1 MTRQT
6 STEGYRH
13 LQSQSPSGVSSV
25 TFTSAGSDEAWSN
38 FKNLILVGK
47 YAHTSTSTAV
57 PSFLQLN
64 GSTTNHDEVWHI
76 RRGATSDSKFGYYSE
91 ARTAPPGAYMAY
103 PPGNQGAWANEFAFV
118 HLNIGDINNTNA
130 YKRASHE
137 TGFSSTTAATSY
149 YVWHS
154 LGSVMVRDTSAL
166 TEFTISFSS
175 YNFTAGSYFDL
186 TGGV

>member
-1 MTRQT
+1 VTRQT

-47 YAHTSTSTAV
+47 CANADTSVYAAY
-57 PSFLQLN
+57 LQLN

-76 RRGATSDSKFGYYSE
+76 RRGATSDLKYGNYSE
-91 ARTAPPGAYMAY
+91 ARTAPLGAYLAY
-103 PPGNQGAWANEFAFV
+103 IPGNVGSWANEFAFV

-137 TGFSSTTAATSY
+137 AGFSSTTAATSY

-166 TEFTISFSS
+166 TEFTISFSG

-186 TGGV
+186 TGGW